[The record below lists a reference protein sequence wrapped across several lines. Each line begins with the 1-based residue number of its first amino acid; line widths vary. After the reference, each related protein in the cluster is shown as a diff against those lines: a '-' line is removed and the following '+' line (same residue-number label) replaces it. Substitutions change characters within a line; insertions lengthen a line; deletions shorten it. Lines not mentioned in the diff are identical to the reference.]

1 MALTKEEQDYVDYS
15 ALQNKRKQQAKEA
28 VSKYTPEQLDKLR
41 RLFTELFETDDGG
54 EMNDEWEHYVYCYL

>member
-41 RLFTELFETDDGG
+41 RLFTELFETLDDGG
-54 EMNDEWEHYVYCYL
+54 EMNDE